1 MVNTNHKLTLYLDVV
16 YISRIP
22 YYVYAEI
29 PKLEKLK
36 NPKHFWPNKD
46 IQPLDKKK

>member
-1 MVNTNHKLTLYLDVV
+1 MVNTNHKLNLYLDVF

-29 PKLEKLK
+29 PKLEKV
-36 NPKHFWPNKD
+36 
-46 IQPLDKKK
+46 KKSKTLLVK